1 MISVRREFITRY
13 QGQSYNAN
21 FIFLCNYFLT
31 VTVTAC
37 LSPILIIN
45 TCGAFPD
52 ANDVHAC
59 ESHEVLAIS
68 FQNFFFILF
77 LTIFFVLL
85 TLTTGRRKNFFLM
98 GPREFLVSP

>member
-52 ANDVHAC
+52 ANDIHAC
-59 ESHEVLAIS
+59 ESHEVLANVFS
-68 FQNFFFILF
+68 KLF
-77 LTIFFVLL
+77 LYSLSYHFLC
-85 TLTTGRRKNFFLM
+85 TTNFDHR
-98 GPREFLVSP
+98 PT